1 MDARPIDRL
10 LIANRGE
17 IAIRIAR
24 TARRLG
30 ISPVGVHSDADRG
43 AAHVRAMDLSIALG
57 GSTPAASYL
66 RVEAVVDAAV
76 QSGCDAVHPGYGFV
90 AENAEAAR
98 AVEAAGLIWVGPTPE
113 QIELLGDKI
122 AAKRAAV
129 EAGVPTTSIYTVDPG
144 APPPEGVTMPA
155 LVKAA
160 AGGGGRGMRVVRSA
174 DELPEAIEAASREAL
189 SAFGDAT
196 VFIEPYIEAG
206 RHVEVQVMADA
217 HGSVIHLGERDCSV
231 QRRNQKVIEE
241 APAPGLGDAVRE
253 SLRSGAVALARHVGY
268 RGAGTVEFL
277 VGPDGTTTFL
287 EVNTR
292 LQVEHPVTEAITGLD
307 LVEMQLLV
315 AAGRPLAITQEE
327 VRFDGHAIEA
337 RVVAE
342 DPAAGWLPSTG
353 RIERFSILGQ
363 VRVDSG
369 VESGSIVTTDYD
381 SLLAK
386 VIAHG
391 PDRDTA
397 RRRLRAELRS
407 AEIEGVRTNVDMLV
421 ALLDDDDFA
430 EARVDTGLLARSPSI
445 IAGSRPGGSD
455 LEAHLLAVVATMES
469 ANRAAD
475 RHWSTVPSGW
485 RNLRTRG
492 QRVAL
497 IEDGGAEA
505 VEHAVEYEVVAVS
518 GCEDHWSV
526 RLGPWPEPDEAG
538 ALAEDERTV
547 RSVRRVM
554 RSRDDGAVVDIEVD
568 GLARSVSVRRAGT
581 VFVATDASGRTR
593 WTARPRFTDH
603 ESEMVGSGPVA
614 PLPGTVIAV
623 SVTAGQT
630 VAADEV
636 LMVVEAMKMEHQI
649 TAPAAGVVAEVRF
662 AVGDRVDMGDL
673 LVLLDTGDGS

>member
-1 MDARPIDRL
+1 MPIVAVAVASTSVIGLLVGLVLTNEGWRL
-10 LIANRGE
+10 PASTAGLWMLGLMGRTKETSDGRFQRGRIMGYLEANPGCHFRALMNALDLSNGQ
-17 IAIRIAR
+17 
-24 TARRLG
+24 
-30 ISPVGVHSDADRG
+30 
-43 AAHVRAMDLSIALG
+43 AAHH
-57 GSTPAASYL
+57 L
-66 RVEAVVDAAV
+66 RVLEREERLWRRQDGRLVRLYPLMP
-76 QSGCDAVHPGYGFV
+76 GMHP
-90 AENAEAAR
+90 E
-98 AVEAAGLIWVGPTPE
+98 TPDE
-113 QIELLGDKI
+113 DLP
-122 AAKRAAV
+122 
-129 EAGVPTTSIYTVDPG
+129 VPPLSPDP
-144 APPPEGVTMPA
+144 
-155 LVKAA
+155 
-160 AGGGGRGMRVVRSA
+160 
-174 DELPEAIEAASREAL
+174 
-189 SAFGDAT
+189 
-196 VFIEPYIEAG
+196 
-206 RHVEVQVMADA
+206 
-217 HGSVIHLGERDCSV
+217 
-231 QRRNQKVIEE
+231 N
-241 APAPGLGDAVRE
+241 
-253 SLRSGAVALARHVGY
+253 SL
-268 RGAGTVEFL
+268 
-277 VGPDGTTTFL
+277 
-287 EVNTR
+287 
-292 LQVEHPVTEAITGLD
+292 Q
-307 LVEMQLLV
+307 
-315 AAGRPLAITQEE
+315 
-327 VRFDGHAIEA
+327 
-337 RVVAE
+337 
-342 DPAAGWLPSTG
+342 G
-353 RIERFSILGQ
+353 RIL
-363 VRVDSG
+363 
-369 VESGSIVTTDYD
+369 
-381 SLLAK
+381 
-386 VIAHG
+386 
-391 PDRDTA
+391 
-397 RRRLRAELRS
+397 
-407 AEIEGVRTNVDMLV
+407 

-475 RHWSTVPSGW
+475 HHWSTVPSGW

-518 GCEDHWSV
+518 GREDHWSV

-538 ALAEDERTV
+538 ALAEDERPV

-649 TAPAAGVVAEVRF
+649 TAPAAGLVAEVRF